1 MYTQRVSFVGK
12 LIKILK
18 KEVKEPYRTLS
29 VMFVTNKKTIYKV
42 DIKGYD
48 TNKSWDYLTVNN
60 TYKVENAEFIPTIL
74 DNKVVLVCEVDLND
88 IYKIDTTFLNVN
100 KQIKED
106 KTEDK
111 HDLNNDGYDRV
122 GDLSI
127 DYKKV
132 PKKAEQVVIELDRD
146 VEDIDEINNKNL
158 SMYRRNK

>member
-88 IYKIDTTFLNVN
+88 IYKIDTTFLNVS
-100 KQIKED
+100 KQIK
-106 KTEDK
+106 
-111 HDLNNDGYDRV
+111 
-122 GDLSI
+122 
-127 DYKKV
+127 
-132 PKKAEQVVIELDRD
+132 
-146 VEDIDEINNKNL
+146 
-158 SMYRRNK
+158 RR